1 MTSSVLH
8 TLSVVALALVTHTAV
23 AGNIDYLSS
32 SGGYML
38 HNSGGTAVTADWR
51 GQSALQGFSGYGQ
64 IRLNGQCLGG
74 KDNQPLR
81 WEGCR
86 GGDKS
91 QTWAFRNGKL
101 NNELGW
107 CADVEGGRGGAG
119 VRVLAWN
126 CSGSSNQ
133 RWNAHHVVSA
143 QSLGARIGNSSV
155 ARTLADT
162 ARVARPGEIISLAT
176 GRVVAG
182 GGGNVV
188 AAGSANVVAAGSGN
202 VIAPGGAN

>member
-1 MTSSVLH
+1 MSSPVLH
-8 TLSVVALALVTHTAV
+8 CLSVVALALLTHTAS
-23 AGNIDYLSS
+23 AGNIAYLSS
-32 SGGYML
+32 SSGFML

-51 GQSALQGFSGYGQ
+51 GQAPLEGFSGYGQ

-86 GGDKS
+86 GGDKG
-91 QTWAFRNGKL
+91 QIWAFRNGKL

-107 CADVEGGRGGAG
+107 CADVEGGRGGSG

-133 RWNAHHVVSA
+133 KWKAHQIQSA
-143 QSLGARIGNSSV
+143 QSVAARIGNPS
-155 ARTLADT
+155 AGKTLVDT
-162 ARVARPGEIISLAT
+162 ARVARPGEVISLAT
-176 GRVVAG
+176 GRVVAS

-188 AAGSANVVAAGSGN
+188 AAGSANVIAAGGGN